1 MKKLSQLFVTGLITV
16 LPAAA
21 TLWIFIWLART
32 SERVLGGAI
41 RLIIPGDLYRPGMGI
56 GFGIIVIFLL
66 GLFMR
71 AWIARELFQWAEG
84 LLYRIPFVKAVYGAF
99 RDLASF
105 VSGPGDAEN
114 RESQVVLVPLGQT
127 GMEAVGFVTQSDCA
141 DMLPES
147 AAEGRIAVYLPMSYQ
162 IGGHTVL
169 LPKTS
174 VRPLA
179 ISKER
184 AMRFALTAGM
194 TAASPGRGF
203 KGKGDT
209 IT

>member
-1 MKKLSQLFVTGLITV
+1 MKKLTKIFFTGLIAI

-32 SERVLGGAI
+32 SESLLGGAMRYI
-41 RLIIPGDLYRPGMGI
+41 LPEGLYRPGIGI
-56 GFGIIVIFLL
+56 AFGIAFIFLL

-71 AWIARELFQWAEG
+71 AWIVRELFRWAEAV
-84 LLYRIPFVKAVYGAF
+84 LYKIPFINSIYSAF

-105 VSGPGDAEN
+105 VSGPSGGEN
-114 RESQVVLVPLGQT
+114 RETQVVMLPLGET
-127 GMEAVGFVTQSDCA
+127 GMEAIGFVTQSDCA
-141 DMLPES
+141 GLLPGS

-169 LPKTS
+169 VPKS
-174 VRPLA
+174 LVRPLD
-179 ISKER
+179 ISKEQ

-194 TAASPGRGF
+194 TTAPQFGF
-203 KGKGDT
+203 AK
-209 IT
+209 IRRRPVS